1 MQPNAK
7 HFLLVEDDQDH
18 AEIVLHS
25 IKQHD
30 VPHTVDHVWDG
41 VAALQ
46 YLRGE
51 GEYASRKLPDV
62 VLLDL
67 KLPKLDGLEVLE
79 SIKNDALL
87 RSLPVVIL
95 TTSDAEIDRAKAYH
109 SHANSYV
116 VKPVDFKSFVALVED
131 LSVYW
136 GEWNRGPR

>member
-25 IKQHD
+25 IRQHETQ
-30 VPHTVDHVWDG
+30 HSVDHVWDG
-41 VAALQ
+41 VEALQ

-51 GEYASRKLPDV
+51 GEYASRRLPDV

-79 SIKNDALL
+79 KIKSDAEL

-116 VKPVDFKSFVALVED
+116 VKPVDFKSFVSLVED